1 MARVSRKLVYEAIDG
16 ERDYQDSVWNA
27 DTTSSGGQHET
38 AAFILYMEE
47 YIARARKLSSSLAEG
62 ATDENGEE
70 ALDFV
75 RKVTSLGVACME
87 QNGAPRRRTSTYAEV
102 MEENL

>member
-1 MARVSRKLVYEAIDG
+1 MASRKEVYEAIDG
-16 ERDYQDSVWNA
+16 EREYQGAVWNA
-27 DTTSSGGQHET
+27 KTTSSEGQHET

-47 YIARARKLSSSLAEG
+47 YLTRARKLSSTLAEG

-75 RKVTSLGVACME
+75 RKVTALGVACME
-87 QNGAPRRRTSTYAEV
+87 QNGAPTRRNPSYAEV

>member
-1 MARVSRKLVYEAIDG
+1 MSETRDMVYEAIDG
-16 ERDYQDSVWNA
+16 ERDYQGSVWNA

-47 YIARARKLSSSLAEG
+47 YLARARELSATLAEG
-62 ATDENGEE
+62 ATNENGEE

-75 RKVTSLGVACME
+75 RKVTALGVACME
-87 QNGAPRRRTSTYAEV
+87 QNGAPRR
-102 MEENL
+102 